1 MKTKKII
8 ALLLALALMLALAAC
23 AGQTNTNT
31 GSTAN
36 TAQETGGAAPAKE
49 KELRIAVTSN
59 MTSFDATQGN
69 GSTVLLEVAR
79 LAETLVNV
87 DKEFQI
93 HPNLATSWERTGD
106 TTWVFHLRDDVTFQD
121 GSKFNAE
128 AVKWWLEKTRDN
140 MASFDNYTH
149 LESVDVVDEY
159 TIQCNLNK
167 SFSELPEA
175 MTNQCCLILSPN
187 SFDENGE
194 FVKPIGTGYF
204 QYESFDANQSILTLV
219 PYEGYWA
226 GKPDSSITRRV
237 IKSIP
242 DASTRALAASNGE
255 VDVAIDVPFSELRAL
270 ENEPGIKVLKYN
282 TARTYLWSYNLEKPY
297 LQDVNVRRALFYAV
311 NREELVNDVL
321 LGVGGVAHGVMMDEI
336 PWTNTDVNMYDYDP
350 DMAKKLLDEAGF
362 VDSDGDGIREY
373 KGEEV
378 KITLITGS
386 NRPGLPLIA
395 QAMQGY
401 FAAVGVDAEAQV
413 LEGNTMQE
421 VRNSGQWDL
430 VSNSMAACYI
440 PSASYFVSQMY
451 YSGSSNAS
459 RLGYKNE
466 ELDKVVDACMATDD
480 LEEKYALS
488 RQAQAMAQE
497 DAVTH
502 TVCLYGAVF
511 IMNDKLTGFDY
522 SPAVH
527 DFVVPITTDIA
538 D

>member
-1 MKTKKII
+1 MKRTI
-8 ALLLALALMLALAAC
+8 ALLLALVMVLALAAC
-23 AGQTNTNT
+23 GSKNDTQPAAAGSAEAEN
-31 GSTAN
+31 A
-36 TAQETGGAAPAKE
+36 AAPAE

-59 MTSFDATQGN
+59 MTDFDATQGN

-93 HPNLATSWERTGD
+93 YPGLATSWERTGD
-106 TTWVFHLRDDVTFQD
+106 KTWVFHLRDDVTFQD
-121 GSKFNAE
+121 GTKFNAE

-140 MASFDNYTH
+140 MASFDTYTH
-149 LESVDVVDEY
+149 IESVDVVDEY

-175 MTNQCCLILSPN
+175 MTNQCCLILSPT
-187 SFDENGE
+187 SFKDDGT
-194 FVKPIGTGYF
+194 FDKPIGTGYF
-204 QYESFDANQSILTLV
+204 QFESFDVNQSILTLV
-219 PYEGYWA
+219 PYDDYWA
-226 GKPDSSITRRV
+226 DKPDSSITRRV

-242 DASTRALAASNGE
+242 DPSTRALAASNGE
-255 VDVAIDVPFSELRAL
+255 VDVAIDVPFSELTAL
-270 ENEPGIKVLKYN
+270 ENEPGIDVLKYN
-282 TARTYLWSYNLEKPY
+282 TARTYLWSYNLDKPY
-297 LQDVNVRRALFYAV
+297 LQDVNVRRALIYAI
-311 NREELVNDVL
+311 NREEIVNDVL

-336 PWTNTDVNMYDYDP
+336 PWTNTDVDMYDYDP
-350 DMAKKLLDEAGF
+350 AKAMALLDEAGF

-373 KGEEV
+373 QGQEV

-386 NRPGLPLIA
+386 YRPGLPLIA

-401 FAAVGVDAEAQV
+401 FTAIGLDAEAQV
-413 LEGNTMQE
+413 LEGNTMTE
-421 VRNSGQWDL
+421 VRESGEWDL

-440 PSASYFVSQMY
+440 PSASYYISQMFH
-451 YSGSSNAS
+451 SESSNAS

-466 ELDKVVDACMATDD
+466 ALDKIIDDCMATDD
-480 LEEKYALS
+480 LETKYDLS
-488 RQAQAMAQE
+488 RQAQALAQE
-497 DAVTH
+497 DAVTY

-511 IMNDKLTGFDY
+511 IMNEKLTGFDY

>member
-1 MKTKKII
+1 
-8 ALLLALALMLALAAC
+8 
-23 AGQTNTNT
+23 
-31 GSTAN
+31 
-36 TAQETGGAAPAKE
+36 
-49 KELRIAVTSN
+49 
-59 MTSFDATQGN
+59 
-69 GSTVLLEVAR
+69 
-79 LAETLVNV
+79 
-87 DKEFQI
+87 
-93 HPNLATSWERTGD
+93 
-106 TTWVFHLRDDVTFQD
+106 
-121 GSKFNAE
+121 
-128 AVKWWLEKTRDN
+128 
-140 MASFDNYTH
+140 
-149 LESVDVVDEY
+149 
-159 TIQCNLNK
+159 
-167 SFSELPEA
+167 

-401 FAAVGVDAEAQV
+401 FAAIGVDAEAQV

-421 VRNSGQWDL
+421 VRNSGQWAL